1 MSVSET
7 VADRGGAARRGESQ
21 IHLWVQRH
29 DHPAHAKRPALRA
42 VRMVGAE
49 GRLSGGAIAAA
60 NDPLNVRRICSALAF
75 RATPACFLASLARMN
90 LPNILTLS
98 RVPLMFAVV
107 GLMYSDAPWA
117 NNAAFWLFI
126 AAALTDWLDGKIA
139 RDRGIVSDFGRFM
152 DAVIDKVMV
161 LGLMIALV
169 NDKANFLGHDIVAMV
184 LLLCILCREFAI
196 SGLRMALARQGQ
208 VVEADTGGKV
218 KTFAQLN
225 AIGWLIGAR
234 MLEQG
239 HPGVFTG
246 EGRDWVQV
254 ARIIGI
260 GLYCLSAVLTI
271 TSGYAY
277 FRRHGHVLFK

>member
-1 MSVSET
+1 
-7 VADRGGAARRGESQ
+7 
-21 IHLWVQRH
+21 
-29 DHPAHAKRPALRA
+29 
-42 VRMVGAE
+42 
-49 GRLSGGAIAAA
+49 
-60 NDPLNVRRICSALAF
+60 
-75 RATPACFLASLARMN
+75 MN

-117 NNAAFWLFI
+117 SNAAFWLFI

-139 RDRGIVSDFGRFM
+139 REQGIVSAFGRFM

-169 NDKANFLGHDIVAMV
+169 NDKANFLGHDITAMI

-196 SGLRMALARQGQ
+196 SGLRMALATKGQ
-208 VVEADTGGKV
+208 VVEADSGGKV
-218 KTFAQLN
+218 KTFVQLN

-239 HPGVFTG
+239 HPGVFAGDGQTWIQG
-246 EGRDWVQV
+246 
-254 ARIIGI
+254 ARIVGI
-260 GLYCLSAVLTI
+260 VLYVLSAVLTI
-271 TSGYAY
+271 TSGYSY